1 MNFELTQD
9 QQMLQESLQKF
20 LAGEYAFEHRKQI
33 LKTEHGFS
41 SEVWTALAEQGVLGV
56 GLPEQHNG
64 FGGAVETMVVTE
76 QLGRALFLEP
86 YVSTVVLGGG
96 LLRDFG
102 TRAQQSEFLPRI
114 AAGECRVSLAH
125 HEAGARYVIDY
136 VQTTATVS
144 GKTYALSGKK
154 TVVLD
159 GAVAD
164 LFIVSANDPASGKL
178 SLFLVDANAN
188 GVKVVRYRTHD
199 GRNAADVTLSGV
211 QLGEAQLLG
220 STVGDGLKQ
229 VESAYAH
236 GIAALCSEAV
246 GAMEALNE
254 ATVDYLK
261 SRKQFGVPIGKFQA
275 LQHRA
280 ADMFLMAT
288 QARSM
293 SFLATGRCDEKDVQL
308 RQWALSSAKAFI
320 GKAGRFIGQNAV
332 QLHGGMGISAELSAG
347 HYFKRLTA
355 INSTFGDTDYHI
367 ARISDLI
374 LSTEV

>member
-1 MNFELTQD
+1 
-9 QQMLQESLQKF
+9 MLQDSLQKF
-20 LAGEYAFEHRKQI
+20 IAGEYGFERRKQI
-33 LKTEHGFS
+33 LTTEGGFS
-41 SEVWTALAEQGVLGV
+41 KAIWSALAEQGMLGV

-102 TRAQQSEFLPRI
+102 THEQQAGFLPRMV
-114 AAGECRVSLAH
+114 AGECRVSLAH

-136 VQTTATVS
+136 VQTTATAA
-144 GKTYALSGKK
+144 GKHYKLDGKK

-164 LFIVSANDPASGKL
+164 LFIVSARDSASGKL
-178 SLFLVDANAN
+178 SLFLVDANARGI
-188 GVKVVRYRTHD
+188 GVIRYRTHD
-199 GRNAADVTLSGV
+199 GRTAADVTLNSV
-211 QLGEAQLLG
+211 QIADDRLLG
-220 STVGDGLKQ
+220 GVAGEGLHQ
-229 VESAYAH
+229 IETALGH

-246 GAMEALNE
+246 GAIEALNE
-254 ATVDYLK
+254 ATLEYLK
-261 SRKQFGVPIGKFQA
+261 SRKQFGVPIGTFQV

-293 SFLATGRCDEKDVQL
+293 SVLATARCNEKNE
-308 RQWALSSAKAFI
+308 RSRRWALSSAKAFI
-320 GKAGRFIGQNAV
+320 GKAGRFVGQQAV
-332 QLHGGMGISAELSAG
+332 QLHGGMGITAELSTG
-347 HYFKRLTA
+347 HYFKRLAA
-355 INSTFGDTDYHI
+355 INSTFGDSDYHT
-367 ARISDLI
+367 ARISDLM
-374 LSTEV
+374 LSGRL